1 MRYVEISGDTG
12 ENKNID
18 LKISLKHINNF
29 KKKEAGWGMGKG
41 DGKGERERGKRKKE
55 GLCGE
60 LLKAELS
67 LIFYLRSSTL

>member
-1 MRYVEISGDTG
+1 
-12 ENKNID
+12 
-18 LKISLKHINNF
+18 
-29 KKKEAGWGMGKG
+29 MGKG

>member
-1 MRYVEISGDTG
+1 
-12 ENKNID
+12 
-18 LKISLKHINNF
+18 
-29 KKKEAGWGMGKG
+29 MGKG

-67 LIFYLRSSTL
+67 LIFYLSLLAVSCSLWDLVP